1 MSRNKVIRAPLSL
14 PLQSLRA
21 VAISAAA
28 IALLAGCGGPS
39 GSASQTAPAS
49 PSVSAPAAT
58 PGASP
63 SASPSLEP
71 SPSAS
76 ASSSPSA
83 SASPTAKPTEGS
95 ASSDP
100 IKDRIAKMSLEE
112 KVGQMILAGF
122 EGTAAP
128 DASTL
133 RMIREDRIGGVILY
147 KDNIADASKTVKLI
161 NAIKA
166 ANVKAGNAP
175 IFVSVD
181 QEGGKVS
188 RLPSSYKK
196 IPEAAVV
203 GKTGDE
209 KLATRMGELLARE
222 VRSAG
227 FNVDFAPV
235 LDINS
240 NPDNPVIGT
249 RSFGG
254 TAELTTRMGLA
265 AMRGLRE
272 EGVVSVVKHFPG
284 HGDTAVDSHLDLPVL
299 NKTADQL
306 AKLEWVPFKAAIGEQ
321 ADAVMV
327 AHILF
332 PEIDPDAPAS
342 FSKVIIG
349 DQLRG
354 KLGYKG
360 VVITDD
366 MTMGAIAKHYD
377 LADAAVKSVSAG
389 SDILLVAHG
398 YDVERKV
405 YKALLNAVKGG
416 KLTEARIDES
426 VTRILTLKS
435 RYKLSDAATAMP
447 ELQKLNADIGS
458 WLADVANANR

>member
-1 MSRNKVIRAPLSL
+1 
-14 PLQSLRA
+14 
-21 VAISAAA
+21 
-28 IALLAGCGGPS
+28 
-39 GSASQTAPAS
+39 
-49 PSVSAPAAT
+49 
-58 PGASP
+58 
-63 SASPSLEP
+63 
-71 SPSAS
+71 
-76 ASSSPSA
+76 
-83 SASPTAKPTEGS
+83 
-95 ASSDP
+95 
-100 IKDRIAKMSLEE
+100 MSLEE
-112 KVGQMILAGF
+112 KIGQMILAGF
-122 EGTAAP
+122 EGAAAP

-147 KDNIADASKTVKLI
+147 KDNIADVAKTVKLI

-166 ANVKAGNAP
+166 ANAKAGNAP
-175 IFVSVD
+175 LFVSVD

-196 IPEAAVV
+196 IPDAAVV

-249 RSFGG
+249 RSFGT
-254 TAELTTRMGLA
+254 TAGLATRMGLA

-299 NKTADQL
+299 NKTAEQL
-306 AKLEWVPFKAAIGEQ
+306 AKLEWVPFQAAIGQ
-321 ADAVMV
+321 HADAVMV

-332 PEIDPDAPAS
+332 PKIDPEAPAS

-354 KLGYKG
+354 KLGFKG

-405 YKALLNAVKGG
+405 YKALLNAVHGG

-426 VTRILTLKS
+426 VTRILTLKA
-435 RYKLSDAATAMP
+435 RYKLSDAATAVP
-447 ELQKLNADIGS
+447 ELQSLNADIGA
-458 WLADVANANR
+458 WLNDVTNANR

>member
-1 MSRNKVIRAPLSL
+1 MSRNKLVRKPLSL
-14 PLQSLRA
+14 PLLSLRA
-21 VAISAAA
+21 AALSAAV
-28 IALLAGCGGPS
+28 ALLAGCGGPS
-39 GSASQTAPAS
+39 GSASGTAPAS
-49 PSVSAPAAT
+49 PTVSAPTAT

-63 SASPSLEP
+63 SAAPSYEA

-76 ASSSPSA
+76 ASASPAPSA
-83 SASPTAKPTEGS
+83 SPVPTPADGS
-95 ASSDP
+95 ASSDS

-112 KVGQMILAGF
+112 KIGQMILAGF
-122 EGTAAP
+122 VGDAAP
-128 DASTL
+128 DAATL

-147 KDNIADASKTVKLI
+147 KDNIASVSKTVKLI

-166 ANVKAGNAP
+166 ANAKAGNAP

-209 KLATRMGELLARE
+209 NLAKRMGELLARE

-249 RSFGG
+249 RSFGA
-254 TAELTTRMGLA
+254 TAELATRMGLS

-299 NKTADQL
+299 NKTAEQL
-306 AKLEWVPFKAAIGEQ
+306 AKLEWVPFEVAIGEQ

-332 PEIDPDAPAS
+332 PKIDPDAPAS

-354 KLGYKG
+354 KLGFKG

-366 MTMGAIAKHYD
+366 MTMGANAKHYD

-405 YKALLNAVKGG
+405 YKALIGAVHDG

-426 VTRILTLKS
+426 VTRILTLKA
-435 RYKLSDAATAMP
+435 RYKLSDAAAAVP
-447 ELQKLNADIGS
+447 ELQALNSDIGS
-458 WLADVANANR
+458 WLDDMANAKS